1 MSASVLN
8 TAERIREQLAVL
20 SPTLVEVED
29 DSHRHAGHAGAASG
43 GGHYNL
49 YVISAQFQ
57 SLTLVARHRLVYA
70 ALASLMRREIH
81 ALSINALTPEEASA
95 TARDESSKQ
104 IPAS

>member
-1 MSASVLN
+1 MSTRSSN
-8 TAERIREQLAVL
+8 TADLIREQLAVL
-20 SPTLVEVED
+20 SPTLVEIDD

-57 SLTLVARHRLVYA
+57 GLAPVARHRLVYA
-70 ALASLMRREIH
+70 VLALLMRREIH

-95 TARDESSKQ
+95 IAGGESSKQ

>member
-1 MSASVLN
+1 MSAPGSN
-8 TAERIREQLAVL
+8 TADRIREQLAVL
-20 SPTLVEVED
+20 SPTLVEIDD
-29 DSHRHAGHAGAASG
+29 DSHRHAGHAGATSG

-49 YVISAQFQ
+49 YVISTQFE
-57 SLTLVARHRLVYA
+57 SLTSVARHRLIYA

-95 TARDESSKQ
+95 IAHGGSSKQ